1 MASKLEFSNS
11 FMSFGKGDSCA
22 SGIRAALPA
31 RIGLDQARVD
41 GLFSVGAEVTAAR
54 ALRSAGSSG
63 LEGGAAAST
72 RAALYPGE
80 EASRR
85 RPVTPGPAG
94 PYGLQPRHSLAPLQR
109 PLSRPTCRGPPR
121 SYQPENET
129 ATSASPDPTTTSVRR
144 AQPHSSEWS
153 TLTTGPDHEKPYW
166 WTPPPLGFTFHFYW
180 LHSLSVSHSLTNP
193 PPLLVLIG

>member
-1 MASKLEFSNS
+1 
-11 FMSFGKGDSCA
+11 MSFGKGDSCA

-41 GLFSVGAEVTAAR
+41 GLFSVGAEVRAAR